1 MAYKTAVFRDK
12 DGSLGNGPGSF
23 VVINDGVNDSIAV
36 DTEACQIKPTWNA
49 ALCKG
54 DVGRMSFVN
63 GHGLGFGTIS
73 AGNEGNLPP
82 VILSRKGNNGEK
94 ITVTVGTNVRSGIE
108 FTATTERKSMDLNVI
123 ELDTGSWVI
132 VEIPGF
138 TKAASG
144 TEQSSLDA
152 LRKASSTSYYKAPDE
167 LWVKL
172 VSTGDNSRGMG
183 GGETVKVSR

>member
-1 MAYKTAVFRDK
+1 M
-12 DGSLGNGPGSF
+12 
-23 VVINDGVNDSIAV
+23 
-36 DTEACQIKPTWNA
+36 
-49 ALCKG
+49 CKG

-73 AGNEGNLPP
+73 AGGGEKLPP
-82 VILSRKGNNGEK
+82 VILSRKGK
-94 ITVTVGTNVRSGIE
+94 TISISVGTNVRSGIE
-108 FTATTERKSMDLNVI
+108 FKATTERTTMDLNVI
-123 ELDTGSWVI
+123 ELDAGSWVI

-144 TEQSSLDA
+144 APQDSLDA
-152 LRKASSTSYYKAPDE
+152 LRKASITSYYKAGDA

-183 GGETVKVSR
+183 GGESVQVSR